1 MNIYILMSIPMCT
14 AMSINMNT
22 TIMSIPQGIP
32 TGNSTA
38 MSTSMRMWSTC
49 MSMRTRTPMSIC
61 TSIPTSIFMQKTPMS
76 MPMSIPESMVATS
89 MCIRRMRRKFMNI
102 TIEDQAPGFR
112 VIQLSD

>member
-1 MNIYILMSIPMCT
+1 MNIYILMSIPITT
-14 AMSINMNT
+14 AMSINMDTN
-22 TIMSIPQGIP
+22 IMSIPPGMR

-38 MSTSMRMWSTC
+38 MSTTMRMWSTC
-49 MSMRTRTPMSIC
+49 MSMRTRTRMNIC
-61 TSIPTSIFMQKTPMS
+61 TSILTSILIQKTPMS
-76 MPMSIPESMVATS
+76 MPMSIPESMVAMS